1 MPTAWL
7 TMTSLRDSGE
17 DLVPRKPP
25 DIDRARFLTGLSA
38 DLDIGQREDSLTAL
52 LLVDIKNFR
61 HLNRRFGYRVG
72 DSILAHV
79 HSCLKENIKKASI
92 VSRLGDDLF
101 AVVVPD
107 MQSLRLLP
115 VAASK
120 VQQILAQPL
129 RCQGQEIRLECYVG
143 VSVAPLHANAGEAM
157 LIHAERSLEKA
168 RQEPDGRFV
177 AEGTGD
183 KESLNEWKLRDELNR
198 AIGAGELVLYYQP
211 KVSLQNFKPVACEA
225 LMRWNSAKL
234 GNVRPDIFIPIAET
248 SGLITDLTE
257 WAILTLPREAA
268 HIQYNNTLLN
278 VSLNLSPK
286 DLVSGNLQAT
296 LESALNI
303 WEMPSEN
310 ITLEITE
317 SSLMDNPE
325 LCFEMMEELK
335 SFGFKISIDDF
346 GTGYSSM
353 SYFKMVPANEIKIDK
368 CFVSN
373 LVNDRDDQIIVR
385 AIIAIAHH
393 FGMSVVAEGVEDM
406 ETLEV
411 LMKMKCDYAQGY
423 HFSKPLPG
431 AEFRQWLDT
440 YNMIKYF
447 SPPKRP
453 KRAANS

>member
-1 MPTAWL
+1 
-7 TMTSLRDSGE
+7 MTSLRENGE
-17 DLVPRKPP
+17 DLTPRKPP

-38 DLDIGQREDSLTAL
+38 DLDIGQRENSLTAL

-61 HLNRRFGYRVG
+61 HLNRRFGYGVG

-79 HSCLKENIKKASI
+79 HSQLKDNVKKASI
-92 VSRLGDDLF
+92 ISRLGDDLF
-101 AVVVPD
+101 AIVVPE

-120 VQQILAQPL
+120 VQQILAEPIRYQS
-129 RCQGQEIRLECYVG
+129 QDIRLECYVG
-143 VSVAPLHANAGEAM
+143 VSVAPLHANHEEAF
-157 LIHAERSLEKA
+157 LIHAERSLEQA
-168 RQEPDGRFV
+168 RQEREGRFV
-177 AEGTGD
+177 ADGTSD
-183 KESLNEWKLRDELNR
+183 KETLNEWKLRDELNR
-198 AIGAGELVLYYQP
+198 AIGAGELALHYQP
-211 KVSLQNFKPVACEA
+211 KVSLQNFMPVACEA
-225 LMRWNSAKL
+225 LMRWNSPTL

-248 SGLITDLTE
+248 TGLISDLTE
-257 WAILTLPREAA
+257 WAILTLPREAS
-268 HIQYNNTLLN
+268 HIEYRDKLLN
-278 VSLNLSPK
+278 ISLNLSPN

-303 WEMPSEN
+303 WEMSSEN

-317 SSLMDNPE
+317 SSLMDNPDQ
-325 LCFEMMEELK
+325 CFEMMEELK
-335 SFGFKISIDDF
+335 SLGFKISIDDF

-353 SYFKMVPANEIKIDK
+353 SYFKLIPANEIKIDK

-373 LVNDRDDQIIVR
+373 LVTDRDDQIIVR

-406 ETLEV
+406 ATLEM

-423 HFSKPLPG
+423 HFTKPLPG
-431 AEFRQWLDT
+431 GEFREWLDK

-447 SPPKRP
+447 SPPK
-453 KRAANS
+453 KMQRAANS